1 MAAGLVLLRHL
12 TLFTITTFNKH
23 NGAAAPGENKMRL
36 YVSKNNQ
43 WTGTQSDAKALGSFD
58 QIEVPTDKPGLI
70 AFLNCIEPKTSEV
83 DTITP
88 VDIVSD
94 QYSLKGQTYSPG
106 NTVPG
111 KCSLVELKELS
122 TILLCLMNKVWNE
135 MEQKED

>member
-1 MAAGLVLLRHL
+1 
-12 TLFTITTFNKH
+12 
-23 NGAAAPGENKMRL
+23 MRL

-83 DTITP
+83 DTIAP
-88 VDIVSD
+88 VDIVLNEYPS
-94 QYSLKGQTYSPG
+94 KVQTYSPG